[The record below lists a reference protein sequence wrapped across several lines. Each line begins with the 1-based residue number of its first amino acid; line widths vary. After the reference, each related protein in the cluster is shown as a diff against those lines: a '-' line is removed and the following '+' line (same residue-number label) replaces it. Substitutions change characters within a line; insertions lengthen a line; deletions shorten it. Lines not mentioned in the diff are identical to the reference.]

1 MKPSSMEKL
10 LRAGYRWVTRS
21 KGRFYLYLAVFCSL
35 IVIVDAVSLN
45 LIRGMK
51 FRTFDLIMKNRL
63 VVQPADPSIVIV
75 DIDEGS
81 LAAMA
86 EEYGRWPWPR
96 QVFAEFLE
104 MLEDQKPKA
113 VVFDILYSD
122 PDVFNPDS
130 DAYFNDV
137 IGATDNTYFPMLRLV
152 PENDEL
158 SQVTPSMLPGM
169 GKIEGVTQQEK
180 GIALVL
186 PHFPS
191 IIASGRIGTNNVYPE
206 RDGIVRQ
213 YAIVRNHHGWSI
225 PSLPAKL
232 GEALGWQLPTTQDVF
247 LNWRGKFGAF
257 ESVRFS
263 DVFEDFLRRERTRA
277 PEEFTDKIVIIGST
291 APNLFDTKPTPVAKT
306 HPGVEILATA
316 IDNLKHG
323 DWITRAT
330 NPWVFSALALALI
343 WLTALAFLTGV
354 KRNAIDKVFAGSQI
368 GLMAVTFASLNL
380 TTLYVDLTIPITGG
394 LIYFSLAR
402 VYAYA
407 EVTLMEKYVWL
418 NIEEGIEGWQH
429 TVVAALQAESLTEAS
444 EGKIVTALK
453 RRLNEKKPG
462 FTVEAFPRKPAGIG
476 KAYGN
481 TVLIY
486 YVDAQVEQGEWN
498 AEQTGEAIVGLVRDI
513 AQDVCG
519 GNAGTVHL
527 GHCQGAMPFG
537 DENARVH
544 AWQQLVTKAVLN
556 VGDKDAKTE

>member
-1 MKPSSMEKL
+1 
-10 LRAGYRWVTRS
+10 
-21 KGRFYLYLAVFCSL
+21 
-35 IVIVDAVSLN
+35 
-45 LIRGMK
+45 
-51 FRTFDLIMKNRL
+51 
-63 VVQPADPSIVIV
+63 
-75 DIDEGS
+75 
-81 LAAMA
+81 
-86 EEYGRWPWPR
+86 WPWPR

-104 MLEDQKPKA
+104 MLEEQKPKA

-130 DAYFNDV
+130 DEYFNDV

-368 GLMAVTFASLNL
+368 GLMAITFASLNL